1 MQRINLPKT
10 AYSVSR
16 ICLGGNRFGGDLDQD
31 KSFELLDSFVEIGG
45 NFIDSAHVY
54 ANWIPGNEKSSS
66 EKMIGRWLASRKPAG
81 LVIATKGG
89 HPIDGVKR
97 LDLAS
102 LRQDASE
109 ACENLRVPMLDIFY
123 VHRDDPSRPV
133 AEILDS
139 LEILR
144 KEGLL
149 RYYAAS
155 NWHVDRLKEAHRLAA
170 DKGIPG
176 FIGSQCEWSLA
187 RRNPGSN
194 AADLLAMDD
203 AMLAYHAE
211 TGLAAIPYSSQAK
224 GYFDKLATGDASA
237 LASAYDNAPNR
248 RVSGLLNRL
257 SVEYGASQ
265 TEIML
270 AAMLRVPFPVIPVI
284 GPRNPDQLR
293 SSVKCLTL
301 DLADADV
308 SALLDAK

>member
-10 AYSVSR
+10 GYSVSR

-31 KSFELLDSFVEIGG
+31 KSFELLDAFVEIGG

-66 EKMIGRWLASRKPAG
+66 EKTIGRWLASRKPQG

-102 LRQDASE
+102 LRTDASE
-109 ACENLRVPMLDIFY
+109 ACENLRVPTLDIFY

-133 AEILDS
+133 AEILES

-144 KEGLL
+144 KEGLF
-149 RYYAAS
+149 RHYAAS
-155 NWHVDRLKEAHRLAA
+155 NWHLERLIEAQEIAA
-170 DKGIPG
+170 RMGIAG
-176 FIGSQCEWSLA
+176 FVGNQCEWSLA
-187 RRNPGSN
+187 RRNPGS
-194 AADLLAMDD
+194 ASSDLVAMGRDMV
-203 AMLAYHAE
+203 AFHARS
-211 TGLAAIPYSSQAK
+211 GLAAIPYSAQAK
-224 GYFDKLATGDASA
+224 GYFDKVAAGDPGVLTNAYGNAENRQISA
-237 LASAYDNAPNR
+237 VLS
-248 RVSGLLNRL
+248 RL
-257 SVEYGASQ
+257 SSQYGATP

-270 AAMLRVPFPVIPVI
+270 AAMLRAPFPVIPVI

-308 SALLDAK
+308 SALLDTK